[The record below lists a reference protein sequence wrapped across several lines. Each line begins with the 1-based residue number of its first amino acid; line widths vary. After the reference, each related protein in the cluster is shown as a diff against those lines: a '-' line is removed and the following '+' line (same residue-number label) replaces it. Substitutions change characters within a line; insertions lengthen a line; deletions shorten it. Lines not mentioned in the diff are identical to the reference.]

1 MSAPADLRTYLLAQ
15 SGVSTLIGTR
25 MYPNTLPQGATLPAV
40 VYHRISGTHVES
52 LGGIKAAGT
61 CRVQLDGY
69 AATRLAADA
78 VGDAIVAALR
88 SLSVGQ
94 QSIGAGTLVCDVE
107 IQGPRDD
114 QQQPADG
121 SDEWLYVSSVDALL
135 YVS

>member
-25 MYPNTLPQGATLPAV
+25 MYPDALPEGATLPAV
-40 VYHRISGTHVES
+40 VYYRISGTHVES

-61 CRVQLDGY
+61 CRVQLDAY

-78 VGDAIVAALR
+78 VGDALVAALR

-94 QSIGAGTLVCDVE
+94 QSIGAGTIVCDVE
-107 IQGPRDD
+107 IQGPRHDR
-114 QQQPADG
+114 QPPTDG
-121 SDEWLYVSSVDALL
+121 SDEWEYICSVDALL
-135 YVS
+135 WIS